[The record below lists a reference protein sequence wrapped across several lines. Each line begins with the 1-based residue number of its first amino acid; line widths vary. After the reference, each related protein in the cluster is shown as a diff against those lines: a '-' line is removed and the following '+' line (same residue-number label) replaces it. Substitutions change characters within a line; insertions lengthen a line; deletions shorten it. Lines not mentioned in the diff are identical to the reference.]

1 MDRAASETVGS
12 TDGTLIA
19 YERAGTGPAL
29 VLVDGAGHYRELSS
43 FGGLIGLL
51 ATDFTVYHYDRRGRG
66 GSTDTPPY
74 AVEREIDDLAAIID
88 RAGESAFLY
97 TSSSGGLLALHAAA
111 NGLPISKMALFEPPI
126 ELDEDRSE
134 QAAFTAGLA
143 ELVATRPPADAVEY
157 FLTGIGVP
165 DEIVAGMRNTHSWLA
180 MEAVAH
186 TLVYDSLLSEA
197 TSFELLASVS
207 VPTLVLDSEG
217 SSDELT
223 GMAAKVAK
231 AMPHSSHKSVPGE
244 WHGVPDDVLAPVL
257 TDFFKR

>member
-1 MDRAASETVGS
+1 MDRAASETVTS
-12 TDGTLIA
+12 EDGTVIA
-19 YERAGTGPAL
+19 FERVGTGPAL
-29 VLVDGAGHYRELSS
+29 ILVDGAGHYRELSS

-51 ATDFTVYHYDRRGRG
+51 ATDFTVYHYDRRGLG

-88 RAGESAFLY
+88 RAGESALLY
-97 TSSSGGLLALHAAA
+97 ACSSGGLLALNAAA
-111 NGLPISKMALFEPPI
+111 SGLPIGKMALFEPPI
-126 ELDEDRSE
+126 EIDEDRSA

-165 DEIVAGMRNTHSWLA
+165 DEIVAGMRNTHSWSA

-186 TLVYDSLLSEA
+186 TLVYDSLISEA
-197 TSFELLASVS
+197 ISFELLASVN

-217 SSDELT
+217 SSGELT
-223 GMAAKVAK
+223 GIATTVAK
-231 AMPHSSHKSVPGE
+231 ALPHGSHKSVPGE

-257 TDFFKR
+257 IDFFKH